1 MNEDVKST
9 LVKGLIGEDA
19 FKADSI
25 TWGDKINISMQA
37 RHVLCISSMDYDY
50 SWNGVFDHWGTM
62 APNWLTM
69 RRDVRCAEGEN
80 EKQTIQCADE
90 NNINGDFGSRL
101 CKLS

>member
-1 MNEDVKST
+1 MKMSKST
-9 LVKGLIGEDA
+9 LVKGLSGEDA

-25 TWGDKINISMQA
+25 TWGDKINISTQA

-69 RRDVRCAEGEN
+69 RRDVRRAEGKRKN
-80 EKQTIQCADE
+80 KQSSVQTKQH
-90 NNINGDFGSRL
+90 
-101 CKLS
+101 